1 MMKAGNE
8 VEGQKEE
15 RAMTEAGAGKVGL
28 ERRFNM
34 TVSMQDP
41 AAFLL
46 LRLRSSHPAEF
57 RQGMIAGTYAEM
69 LADKLDMN
77 EREKDVLVRSI
88 RLQNIGMLRISRTT
102 SDEMLNHPVY
112 GAETAAA
119 LGEQGLVDVEAILYH
134 HENIDG
140 SGYPSGIGWR
150 ELSLNSRI
158 ARIAGALAAQTAL
171 LREPRSM
178 HPGSSKLPA
187 ALGPGRASVSAP
199 ATAPAP
205 ARPIWTEAMEE
216 LYRWSDMLYDGDLV
230 VALHEA
236 LMDK

>member
-1 MMKAGNE
+1 
-8 VEGQKEE
+8 
-15 RAMTEAGAGKVGL
+15 MTEAGAGKVGM

-34 TVSMQDP
+34 TVSMEDP

-46 LRLRSSHPAEF
+46 LRLRSSHPAEY
-57 RQGMIAGTYAEM
+57 RQGMIAGTYGEM
-69 LADKLDMN
+69 LADKLEMS

-88 RLQNIGMLRISRTT
+88 RLQNIGILRIVRPT
-102 SDEMLNHPVY
+102 SDEILNHPVY

-119 LGEQGLVDVEAILYH
+119 LGEQGLVDVEAIRHH

-140 SGYPSGIGWR
+140 SGYPCGIDWR
-150 ELSLNSRI
+150 ELSLNARI
-158 ARIAGALAAQTAL
+158 ARIAGALAAKTAL
-171 LREPRSM
+171 LREPRSTR
-178 HPGSSKLPA
+178 PGSSKLPA
-187 ALGPGRASVSAP
+187 ALGSGRGSVPAP
-199 ATAPAP
+199 VAAPTP

-236 LMDK
+236 LMEK